1 MKFEDLIQSEVPLLI
16 DFYADWCGPCKTLSP
31 IVQSVKND
39 MGEAIRVVKIDVDAN
54 AAIAGKLQV
63 QSIPTLMIFKDGKQ
77 VWRAAGVQSK
87 HEIMTQLKVAGATV

>member
-54 AAIAGKLQV
+54 SAIAGKLQV
-63 QSIPTLMIFKDGKQ
+63 QSIPTLMIFKGGKQ

-87 HEIMTQLKVAGATV
+87 HEIMSQLKVAGAVV

>member
-1 MKFEDLIQSEVPLLI
+1 MKFEDLIQSKVPLLI